1 MDFNSDF
8 SASSGS
14 GKGLRHPTVTF
25 FHLVFRV
32 AALFVYIFG
41 TYFSSS
47 FIGIFVSVTLLLSL
61 DFWTVKNVTGRIM
74 VGLRW
79 WNFINDEG
87 KSEWKFESRNSN
99 DATGSNNSSG
109 GGEVSI
115 FWGGL
120 VLAPALWAVLFL
132 VALSRFNFQW
142 IILVIIALSLTSSN
156 LFGYVRCRYGTSE
169 SISST
174 MFGVANSY
182 MQTQMLNNVKNLVT
196 GGGAGGGGG
205 SGGMQQ
211 TI

>member
-1 MDFNSDF
+1 
-8 SASSGS
+8 
-14 GKGLRHPTVTF
+14 
-25 FHLVFRV
+25 V

-99 DATGSNNSSG
+99 DPTGSNNSSG

-142 IILVIIALSLTSSN
+142 IILVIIALSLTSFN

-196 GGGAGGGGG
+196 GGGGGGGGGG